1 MAFSTHKQQQYLPN
15 LYGAT
20 AAPPPTP
27 SAQPNH
33 HSAPSGVAV
42 DALSKL
48 LHRLPPTLSLPKRRS
63 SPSAIISP
71 PTLSLSDPN
80 LNHLLLSSASELGFF
95 QLKNHNIPSQLA
107 NSAETEALSLFKL
120 ARDQKES
127 RFPRNWPLGFDVDDE
142 EEDGDGKGESFCL
155 DAACSTESTDLSLS
169 SVREFTRSLEKLG
182 LKIID
187 TLANAMGFENPIGED
202 STRVCSLMWI
212 TEGLNGD
219 RDRDKPS
226 GGFYPYVIG
235 LQYQIRSQKYSLL
248 KDSGLVSV
256 SPQVDS
262 IMVTLGDIAQV
273 WSNGKVS
280 KVRGRPVASLGDG
293 NNCGCIS
300 MSLLV
305 TIPVDSRVKPM
316 VSKVIDEG
324 GIGIGDQDE
333 SQVCG
338 NKEEEEERVFN
349 PFSFEEYAWRVY
361 HESYLFKDPLD
372 RYRV

>member
-1 MAFSTHKQQQYLPN
+1 MAFSTHKQHQYLPN

-33 HSAPSGVAV
+33 HNATTGAAV

-63 SPSAIISP
+63 SPSAATSP
-71 PTLSLSDPN
+71 PTISLSDPN

-95 QLKNHNIPSQLA
+95 QLTNHDIPSQLA
-107 NSAETEALSLFKL
+107 NSAETEALSLFEL

-127 RFPRNWPLGFDVDDE
+127 CFPKNWPLGFDVDDE

-169 SVREFTRSLEKLG
+169 SLREFTRALEKLG

-187 TLANAMGFENPIGED
+187 TLANAVGFENPIGED
-202 STRVCSLMWI
+202 PTRFCSLMWI
-212 TEGLNGD
+212 SEGLNG
-219 RDRDKPS
+219 DRDKPS

-235 LQYQIRSQKYSLL
+235 LQYQIRSQQYSLL
-248 KDSGLVSV
+248 KDSGSV
-256 SPQVDS
+256 SATPQVDS

-273 WSNGKVS
+273 WSNGKLN

-293 NNCGCIS
+293 NNSRCIS

-305 TIPVDSRVKPM
+305 TLPIDSRVTPLLPN
-316 VSKVIDEG
+316 VIDEG
-324 GIGIGDQDE
+324 DIGIGDEDE

-338 NKEEEEERVFN
+338 NKDEQEKRLFN
-349 PFSFEEYAWRVY
+349 SFSFEDYAWRVY
-361 HESYLFKDPLD
+361 HESYFFKDPLD

>member
-1 MAFSTHKQQQYLPN
+1 MKNRAKTLFFLSISLAFSTHKQQQYLPN

-27 SAQPNH
+27 STQTNRHNAT
-33 HSAPSGVAV
+33 SGAAV

-63 SPSAIISP
+63 SPSVTTSP

-80 LNHLLLSSASELGFF
+80 PNHLLLSSASELGFF
-95 QLKNHNIPSQLA
+95 QLTNHGIPSQLA
-107 NSAETEALSLFKL
+107 NSAETEALSLFEL
-120 ARDQKES
+120 ARDQKEHC
-127 RFPRNWPLGFDVDDE
+127 FPKNWPLGFDVDDE
-142 EEDGDGKGESFCL
+142 EEDGDGK
-155 DAACSTESTDLSLS
+155 
-169 SVREFTRSLEKLG
+169 V
-182 LKIID
+182 
-187 TLANAMGFENPIGED
+187 GFENPIGED
-202 STRVCSLMWI
+202 PTRFCSLMWI
-212 TEGLNGD
+212 TEGLNG
-219 RDRDKPS
+219 DRDKPS

-235 LQYQIRSQKYSLL
+235 LQYQIRSQKYSLS

-280 KVRGRPVASLGDG
+280 KVRGRAVVCSGDG
-293 NNCGCIS
+293 NNRRCIS

-305 TIPVDSRVKPM
+305 TIPVDSRVETL

-324 GIGIGDQDE
+324 DIGIGDEDE
-333 SQVCG
+333 GQVRG
-338 NKEEEEERVFN
+338 NKEEQEERVFN
-349 PFSFEEYAWRVY
+349 SFSFEDYAWGVY
-361 HESYLFKDPLD
+361 HDSYLFKDPLD